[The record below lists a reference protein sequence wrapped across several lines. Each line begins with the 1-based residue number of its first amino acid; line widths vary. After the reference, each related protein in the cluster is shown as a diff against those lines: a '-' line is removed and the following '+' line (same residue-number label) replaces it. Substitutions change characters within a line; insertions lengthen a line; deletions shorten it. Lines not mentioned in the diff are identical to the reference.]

1 VETEQVQKTTETQKV
16 QTLEEKNLRTE
27 ADSLAQSQIE
37 NEKKAQELA
46 VKGAE
51 IKQLEAQEI
60 ATRTQAKETA
70 VTEILAKADTDIS
83 GAIAE
88 REAQYEAFKKIEFKD
103 YWADKSTGNK
113 ILAAIAISLGG
124 VGQALT
130 GAKNNAALDV
140 VQNAINLDFET
151 QTAAAS
157 KQQELTQ
164 ISEKRVGFAT
174 DNRKNL
180 LLDLEL
186 KQAAAMDAAAGKF
199 GAMLAAQGVPQA
211 QIQSNATILGLQA
224 KATEKKIE
232 VQEGLRK
239 NIQTETQKK
248 IETLQFD
255 SQGRPI
261 GKEKPL
267 TESQGNALTFGKRME
282 AGIKNYDKAG
292 GLSIEGAEKIRQ
304 AVRENQVF
312 DKVAGVFLVGA
323 GSLIPPNLS
332 ERDRLAAQAIQEVIT
347 AGLRKDSGAAIGVN
361 EFQNEFNQFT
371 PKRGDS
377 PKVIAQSRATMDTR
391 LAAIQEQMGTGKNRF
406 DPPAQ
411 NSQVDPN
418 TKTLPNGETFVKTA
432 AGWIKK

>member
-1 VETEQVQKTTETQKV
+1 
-16 QTLEEKNLRTE
+16 
-27 ADSLAQSQIE
+27 
-37 NEKKAQELA
+37 
-46 VKGAE
+46 
-51 IKQLEAQEI
+51 
-60 ATRTQAKETA
+60 
-70 VTEILAKADTDIS
+70 
-83 GAIAE
+83 
-88 REAQYEAFKKIEFKD
+88 
-103 YWADKSTGNK
+103 
-113 ILAAIAISLGG
+113 
-124 VGQALT
+124 
-130 GAKNNAALDV
+130 
-140 VQNAINLDFET
+140 
-151 QTAAAS
+151 
-157 KQQELTQ
+157 
-164 ISEKRVGFAT
+164 
-174 DNRKNL
+174 
-180 LLDLEL
+180 
-186 KQAAAMDAAAGKF
+186 
-199 GAMLAAQGVPQA
+199 
-211 QIQSNATILGLQA
+211 LGLQA